1 MSEDNMEPNKTAK
14 EAESADNGIRSS
26 SQPEIAQIAMI
37 VWPKAGRVWIEA
49 ITVIIVMAA
58 LAIII
63 AAMDFG
69 LRIGI
74 EALTQF

>member
-1 MSEDNMEPNKTAK
+1 MSENYKEPNKTA
-14 EAESADNGIRSS
+14 EAETVDSDIRTSK
-26 SQPEIAQIAMI
+26 QPEIAQIAPI
-37 VWPKAGRVWIEA
+37 VWPKAARVWVEA
-49 ITVIIVMAA
+49 ITVIIVTAT

-74 EALTQF
+74 ETLTQF

>member
-1 MSEDNMEPNKTAK
+1 MKITKNL
-14 EAESADNGIRSS
+14 IRL
-26 SQPEIAQIAMI
+26 QKP
-37 VWPKAGRVWIEA
+37 RVWVEA
-49 ITVIIVMAA
+49 ITVIIVTAA

-74 EALTQF
+74 ETLTQF

>member
-1 MSEDNMEPNKTAK
+1 MSENYKEPNKTA
-14 EAESADNGIRSS
+14 EAETVDSDSRTSK
-26 SQPEIAQIAMI
+26 QPEIAQIAPI
-37 VWPKAGRVWIEA
+37 VWPKAASVWVEA
-49 ITVIIVMAA
+49 ITVIIVTAA

-74 EALTQF
+74 ETLTQF

>member
-1 MSEDNMEPNKTAK
+1 MDSD
-14 EAESADNGIRSS
+14 IRTSK
-26 SQPEIAQIAMI
+26 QPEIAQIAPI
-37 VWPKAGRVWIEA
+37 VWPKAARVWVEA
-49 ITVIIVMAA
+49 ITVIIVTAA

-74 EALTQF
+74 ETLTQF

>member
-1 MSEDNMEPNKTAK
+1 MSENYKEPNKAA
-14 EAESADNGIRSS
+14 EAETVDSDLRTSK
-26 SQPEIAQIAMI
+26 QPEIAQIAPI
-37 VWPKAGRVWIEA
+37 VWPKAARVWVEA
-49 ITVIIVMAA
+49 ITVIIVTAA

-74 EALTQF
+74 ETLTQF

>member
-1 MSEDNMEPNKTAK
+1 MSENYKEPNKTA
-14 EAESADNGIRSS
+14 EAETVGSDIRTSK
-26 SQPEIAQIAMI
+26 QPEIAQIAPI
-37 VWPKAGRVWIEA
+37 VWPKAARVWVEA
-49 ITVIIVMAA
+49 ITVIIVTAA

-74 EALTQF
+74 ETLTQF

>member
-1 MSEDNMEPNKTAK
+1 MKITKNL
-14 EAESADNGIRSS
+14 IRLQKPKQWTDDIRTSK
-26 SQPEIAQIAMI
+26 QPEIAQIAPI
-37 VWPKAGRVWIEA
+37 VWPKAARVWAEA
-49 ITVIIVMAA
+49 ITVIIVTAA

-74 EALTQF
+74 ETLTQF

>member
-1 MSEDNMEPNKTAK
+1 MSENYKEPNKTA
-14 EAESADNGIRSS
+14 EAETVDSDNRTSK
-26 SQPEIAQIAMI
+26 QPEIAQIAPI
-37 VWPKAGRVWIEA
+37 VWPKAARVWVEA
-49 ITVIIVMAA
+49 ITVIIVTAA

-74 EALTQF
+74 ETLTQF

>member
-1 MSEDNMEPNKTAK
+1 MSENYKEPNKTA
-14 EAESADNGIRSS
+14 EAETVDSDIRTSK
-26 SQPEIAQIAMI
+26 QPEIAQIAPI
-37 VWPKAGRVWIEA
+37 VWPKAARVWVEA
-49 ITVIIVMAA
+49 ITVIIVT

-74 EALTQF
+74 ETLTQF

>member
-1 MSEDNMEPNKTAK
+1 MSENYKEPNKTA
-14 EAESADNGIRSS
+14 EAETVDSDSRTSK
-26 SQPEIAQIAMI
+26 QPEIAQIAPI
-37 VWPKAGRVWIEA
+37 VWPKAARVWVEA
-49 ITVIIVMAA
+49 ITVIIVTAA

-74 EALTQF
+74 ETLTQF

>member
-1 MSEDNMEPNKTAK
+1 MSENYKEPNKTA
-14 EAESADNGIRSS
+14 ETETVDSDIRTSK
-26 SQPEIAQIAMI
+26 QPEIAQIAPI
-37 VWPKAGRVWIEA
+37 VWPKAARVWAEA
-49 ITVIIVMAA
+49 ITVIIVTAA

-74 EALTQF
+74 ETLTQF